1 MAVIRDCSQKSD
13 EELVALTLSDQGW
26 YLCLMQR
33 YEAKLTRFIR
43 RISGVN
49 DQDLEDILQ
58 DVFIKVYRNL
68 NSFDLD
74 LKFSSWIY
82 RICRNH
88 VISHYRKV
96 QSRPELIG
104 GDDGELILN
113 QIKDDSDP
121 HALIDEVLS
130 NEKIQ
135 SVLSKMDKKYQE
147 VIILKYLEDKDYQ
160 EIADILKKP
169 VGTVGTLLSRAKE
182 QFKTITQKQG
192 TEF

>member
-1 MAVIRDCSQKSD
+1 MAVIRDCNLKSD
-13 EELVALTLSDQGW
+13 EELVELTLSDQGW

-68 NSFDLD
+68 NNFDLD

-96 QSRPELIG
+96 QSRPQSIG
-104 GDDGELILN
+104 GEDGELILHM
-113 QIKDDSDP
+113 IKDDNDP
-121 HALIDEVLS
+121 HELIDETLS

-135 SVLSKMDKKYQE
+135 KVLSQMDKKYQE
-147 VIILKYLEDKDYQ
+147 VIVLKYLEDKDYQ
-160 EIADILKKP
+160 EISDILKKP
-169 VGTVGTLLSRAKE
+169 VGTIGTLLSRAKK
-182 QFKTITQKQG
+182 QFKQVVQKQG